1 MPKQEEDI
9 RNIEAYVKDLKK
21 DMDMRL
27 GELKVELDDIQ
38 KKAVK
43 KVNEQPMLALGVAF
57 IAGMALGVLLS
68 QSGD

>member
-1 MPKQEEDI
+1 LPKQEEDI

-43 KVNEQPMLALGVAF
+43 KVSEQPMLALGVAF
-57 IAGMALGVLLS
+57 IAGMALGVVLS